1 LSRVL
6 RRPILAHHARR
17 LEAPE
22 PRALPEEVR
31 VLIEREVEAAY
42 ERGRAEGRREGR
54 ELAQAELETLDA
66 SIRRAIEAGLARLSA
81 WREAEAART
90 VELALA
96 LARHVVDR
104 ESLTGAEVA
113 ERVRRALAAIDDG
126 PLEVAVHP
134 DQVEAVAAALA
145 GEPVTVRPEAALAL
159 GEARVE
165 GPWAS
170 AELTF
175 EAAFEVLREALMQ
188 PSAEQ
193 APPPA

>member
-1 LSRVL
+1 VL
-6 RRPILAHHARR
+6 RRPLLAHHARR

-22 PRALPEEVR
+22 PGALPEEVR
-31 VLIEREVEAAY
+31 ALLAREVEAAH

-54 ELAQAELETLDA
+54 ELARAELEMLGA
-66 SIRRAIEAGLARLSA
+66 SVRQAIEEGLARLSA

-96 LARHVVDR
+96 LARHVVGR

-113 ERVRRALAAIDDG
+113 ERVRRALAEIDDG

-134 DQVEAVAAALA
+134 DQLETVGAALA
-145 GEPVTVRPEAALAL
+145 GEPVTIRPEVALEL

-175 EAAFEVLREALMQ
+175 EAAFEVLREALVE
-188 PSAEQ
+188 PSAERG
-193 APPPA
+193 PPSA